1 MRARGRN
8 DDGVIF
14 VIFAFASIVF
24 CALVFGGIFIFSRAT
39 AYTQTDSGVTAA
51 ADLAATGSP
60 ATGSLSSPQLGT
72 CEANIPPLLDKEG
85 NAPDQNTLTTI
96 CEIEEVL
103 WGSAFGTQG
112 GSLQVAIY
120 CDAPGAVVGTSGT
133 PCGTAGNV
141 WVCARSYDSNGYP
154 AIIGPSWVTGQQEE
168 PIPAG
173 AQIEYSTFY
182 PAPSSAD
189 SDATALS
196 CGP

>member
-1 MRARGRN
+1 M
-8 DDGVIF
+8 F
-14 VIFAFASIVF
+14 LFSPPLCFAPCCSAVSSFSHEQLPTPKRTLASRQRQILPLPAVSALLSFAS
-24 CALVFGGIFIFSRAT
+24 
-39 AYTQTDSGVTAA
+39 
-51 ADLAATGSP
+51 
-60 ATGSLSSPQLGT
+60 
-72 CEANIPPLLDKEG
+72 CETNIPPLLDDEG
-85 NAPDQNTLTTI
+85 NAPDQNTLKTI

-103 WGSAFGTQG
+103 GGSAFGTQG

-120 CDAPGAVVGTSGT
+120 CDAPTAVVGTSGT

-154 AIIGPSWVTGQQEE
+154 AIIGPSWVTDQQEE
-168 PIPAG
+168 LIPAG

-189 SDATALS
+189 SDATTLS

>member
-1 MRARGRN
+1 VRARARN

-14 VIFAFASIVF
+14 VVFVFAATVF
-24 CALVFGGIFIFSRAT
+24 LALVFGGIFIFSRDT
-39 AYTQTDSGVTAA
+39 AYTQTDSAVSAA
-51 ADLAATGSP
+51 AELAATGSL
-60 ATGSLSSPQLGT
+60 TSPQLGS
-72 CEANIPPLLDKEG
+72 CETNIPPLLDRDG

-103 WGSAFGTQG
+103 GGSAFGTEG

-120 CDAPGAVVGTSGT
+120 CDASGAAVGTSGT

-154 AIIGPSWVTGQQEE
+154 GIIGASWVTAQQEE
-168 PIPAG
+168 SIPAG
-173 AQIEYSTFY
+173 APIEYSTFF

-189 SDATALS
+189 SDATTLS
-196 CGP
+196 CGQ